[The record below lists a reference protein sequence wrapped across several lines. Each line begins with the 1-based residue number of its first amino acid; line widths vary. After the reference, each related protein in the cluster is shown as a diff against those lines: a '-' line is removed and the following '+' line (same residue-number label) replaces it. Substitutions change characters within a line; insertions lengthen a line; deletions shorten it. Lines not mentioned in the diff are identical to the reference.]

1 MSAPMFVE
9 FKDVCKYYQMGDQK
23 IAASDHISFQI
34 GQGRILC
41 HCWPQWGRK
50 KQRF

>member
-23 IAASDHISFQI
+23 IAASDHISFRL
-34 GQGRILC
+34 GRANFVSLLA
-41 HCWPQWGRK
+41 PVGPE